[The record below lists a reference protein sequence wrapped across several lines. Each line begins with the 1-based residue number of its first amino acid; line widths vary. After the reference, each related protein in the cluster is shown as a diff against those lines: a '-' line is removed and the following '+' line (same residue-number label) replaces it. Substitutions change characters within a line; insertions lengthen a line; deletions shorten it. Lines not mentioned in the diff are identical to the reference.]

1 MSTAFP
7 AQTKTSRP
15 SDDPNTDSD
24 NHNDQFGAGLSEAEL
39 CDPAPAQNDP
49 ALEKVDSEHGVA
61 YAKKKFSADARGK
74 RDGLRI
80 EATFCPEDGRTPF
93 ATTQWD
99 LRSAAIKDETGKV
112 LFEQTDCEVP
122 ASWSQLA
129 TNVVVSKYF
138 YGDPTT
144 KGERERSVRQLIHR
158 VTRTITDWGLAD
170 GYFDTPEDGD
180 RFYRDLTWLCLHQ
193 HGAFN
198 SPVWFNVG
206 LHAQY
211 GVEGD
216 MCNWHWDKTT
226 NSTGQP
232 DNPYEF
238 PQGSACF
245 IQSVDDNMED
255 IMRLAC
261 SEAMLFKF
269 GSGTGTDLSTIRSQR
284 EKLSGGGTPSGP
296 LSFMRVYDSIAGVV
310 KSGGKTRRAAKM
322 QSLKVWHPDILE
334 FIECK
339 WAEEK
344 KAHALIREGYES
356 NFNGEAYS
364 SVCFQ
369 NANLSVRL
377 TDDFMETVRKSGKW
391 QTRWVTNKPT
401 TDAPV
406 YDAKE
411 LLNKM
416 AECAWHC
423 GDPGVQY
430 DTTINKWHTCPNSG
444 AINASNPCVTGD
456 TLVSTSTGYRRIIDL
471 VGKTAEIING
481 NGKIVSI
488 DRIFKTGTKPVY
500 KLVTR
505 SGYSLKLT
513 ADHQVHTENRGDV
526 PACELTRDDIIRLE
540 KVGFGDDFVP
550 SAFGELLG
558 AALGDGCITTGA
570 NDQDFLFVS
579 LGSHE
584 RSIAARLQEGVSSIK
599 QWLAIEDGRSNRPST
614 ITETSTGI
622 RVGTSVSAILEKLK
636 QYAVLDAG
644 SAEKAFSD
652 AVFNLDRPSQVS
664 ILQGL
669 FSADGTVAD
678 YGQKSQY
685 VALDSTSEKMLEQVQ
700 LLLLGFGI
708 KSKIYR
714 NRRALTQT
722 TALMPDGNGGEKEY
736 SVAQMHSLR
745 ISRASRVAFAD
756 QIGFLPES
764 EKQTKLLALNERVS
778 AYADPMVDRV
788 DRLEACGVED
798 VYDLTEPQ
806 SNHFVA
812 NGMVIHNCSEYM
824 FLDDTACNLASI
836 NLMKFVQKD
845 GSFNVDRFRAAAR
858 TFFIAQEILVDH
870 ASYPTEPIARN
881 SHLYRPLGLGYS
893 NLGSVIMTSGLA
905 YDSDAARGVCGSLT
919 ALLHGEA
926 NRTSAEMAAVVGPFE
941 GFAGNEEPMHR
952 VMQMHRDA
960 CEQIHDGG
968 PPELKEAAIKLW
980 DEVTEIGKKYGFR
993 NAQAT
998 VLAPT
1003 GTISFMM
1010 DCDTTGIEPDIAL
1023 VKYKQLAGGGMLK
1036 IVNQTVKLGLKT
1048 LGYDQ
1053 DAIDAIL
1060 KFVDENDTIEGAPGL
1075 KDEHLSVF
1083 DCAFKPA
1090 NGVRSIPW
1098 RAHVTMMAAAQPF
1111 LSGAIS
1117 KTVNMPTDVTPED
1130 IADAYFWGWE
1140 LGLKAIAIYRDGSK
1154 QSQPLNTKQDDKQG
1168 FGSGA
1173 TQVVTKT
1180 VEKIVYKPRRER
1192 LPDTRQSLTH
1202 KFTIAGHEGYL
1213 CVGLYPD
1220 GRPGEIFITM
1230 AKEGSTIGGIMDS
1243 FGTALSIALQ
1253 YGVPLDV
1260 IVNKFSHTR
1269 FEPMGHTSNKDIRIA
1284 KSVVDYIA
1292 RWLGITFMSGH
1303 DHGMQSSPGNGP
1315 ELASGNEVLGGISTT
1330 TGVMIENGVVAAGAP
1345 AAKQSSVMTSL
1356 KNDAGAAV
1364 AIAERAIMMATLG
1377 VTNGISID
1385 GGEANGSHQGNGEAQ
1400 LVGQADQFSRFQT
1413 DAPSCDNCGSITV
1426 RNGNCYLCHNCG
1438 NSMGC
1443 S

>member
-1 MSTAFP
+1 MRQDVCPKDVFFLEPVTSIMSTVLP
-7 AQTKTSRP
+7 PQ
-15 SDDPNTDSD
+15 TDSPARD
-24 NHNDQFGAGLSEAEL
+24 RKNAEEKNSVHAGASQSQSI
-39 CDPAPAQNDP
+39 PPHNDP
-49 ALEKVDSEHGVA
+49 ALEKVDSQHGVE
-61 YAKKKFSADARGK
+61 YARTKFNAKPRGDRAGMK
-74 RDGLRI
+74 F
-80 EATFCPEDGRTPF
+80 EAEFCPEDGRTPF

-99 LRSAAIKDETGKV
+99 LRSATIKDESGKA
-112 LFEQTDCEVP
+112 LFEQNDCEIP

-138 YGDPTT
+138 YGDPHNE
-144 KGERERSVRQLIHR
+144 GERERSVRQLVHR
-158 VTRTITDWGLAD
+158 VTRTISDWGLAD
-170 GYFDTPEDGD
+170 GYFDTPEDGE

-211 GVEGD
+211 DVSGSK
-216 MCNWHWDKTT
+216 CNWHWDATEQTT
-226 NSTGQP
+226 AQP
-232 DNPYEF
+232 ENPYEY

-377 TDDFMETVRKSGKW
+377 TDDFMEAVRQGEQW
-391 QTRWVTNKPT
+391 QTRWITDKPT
-401 TDAPV
+401 TPAPK

-430 DTTINKWHTCPNSG
+430 DTTINEWHTCPNSG
-444 AINASNPCVTGD
+444 AINASNPC
-456 TLVSTSTGYRRIIDL
+456 
-471 VGKTAEIING
+471 
-481 NGKIVSI
+481 
-488 DRIFKTGTKPVY
+488 
-500 KLVTR
+500 
-505 SGYSLKLT
+505 
-513 ADHQVHTENRGDV
+513 
-526 PACELTRDDIIRLE
+526 
-540 KVGFGDDFVP
+540 
-550 SAFGELLG
+550 
-558 AALGDGCITTGA
+558 
-570 NDQDFLFVS
+570 
-579 LGSHE
+579 
-584 RSIAARLQEGVSSIK
+584 
-599 QWLAIEDGRSNRPST
+599 
-614 ITETSTGI
+614 
-622 RVGTSVSAILEKLK
+622 
-636 QYAVLDAG
+636 
-644 SAEKAFSD
+644 
-652 AVFNLDRPSQVS
+652 
-664 ILQGL
+664 
-669 FSADGTVAD
+669 
-678 YGQKSQY
+678 
-685 VALDSTSEKMLEQVQ
+685 
-700 LLLLGFGI
+700 
-708 KSKIYR
+708 
-714 NRRALTQT
+714 
-722 TALMPDGNGGEKEY
+722 
-736 SVAQMHSLR
+736 
-745 ISRASRVAFAD
+745 
-756 QIGFLPES
+756 
-764 EKQTKLLALNERVS
+764 
-778 AYADPMVDRV
+778 
-788 DRLEACGVED
+788 
-798 VYDLTEPQ
+798 
-806 SNHFVA
+806 
-812 NGMVIHNCSEYM
+812 SEYM
-824 FLDDTACNLASI
+824 FLDDTACNLSSV
-836 NLMKFVQKD
+836 NLMKFVGKD
-845 GSFNVDRFRAAAR
+845 GNFNVERFRAAAR

-881 SHLYRPLGLGYS
+881 SHMYRPLGLGYS

-905 YDSDAARGVCGSLT
+905 YDSDAARGLCGSLT

-941 GFAGNEEPMHR
+941 GYVGNEEPMNH

-960 CEQIHDGG
+960 CDDINDDG
-968 PPELKEAAIKLW
+968 PPELKAAATELW

-1036 IVNQTVKLGLKT
+1036 LVNQTVKLGLKT

-1053 DAIDAIL
+1053 LAVDDIL
-1060 KFVDENDTIEGAPGL
+1060 KFVDDNDTIEGAPGL

-1090 NGVRSIPW
+1090 GGVRSINW

-1117 KTVNMPTDVTPED
+1117 KTVNMPTDVTPQD

-1154 QSQPLNTKQDDKQG
+1154 QSQPLNTKQSEAKTAG
-1168 FGSGA
+1168 E
-1173 TQVVTKT
+1173 VRIETKT
-1180 VEKIVYKPRRER
+1180 VEKIVYKPSRER

-1202 KFTIAGHEGYL
+1202 KFSISGHEGYL

-1269 FEPMGHTSNKDIRIA
+1269 FEPMGHTTNKDIRIA

-1303 DHGMQSSPGNGP
+1303 DHGAIASPGNGP
-1315 ELASGNEVLGGISTT
+1315 DVATGSDVLGGMKVDE
-1330 TGVMIENGVVAAGAP
+1330 GVAAADGK
-1345 AAKQSSVMTSL
+1345 AASALYQDTNLVMRDL
-1356 KNDAGAAV
+1356 KNDASAAV
-1364 AIAERAIMMATLG
+1364 AIAERAILMATMG
-1377 VTNGISID
+1377 GSNGSQSGASHTNGSPD
-1385 GGEANGSHQGNGEAQ
+1385 VHLG
-1400 LVGQADQFSRFQT
+1400 GQADQFSRFQT